1 MGSFIIDDWTNG
13 REDRGAFLF
22 SRFFFSL
29 LLAAFYK
36 CDLAFNRT
44 FNSRAESFNKNKI
57 RRYHHLVELGT
68 NLELHTTEILVLA
81 CNLQA
86 THFFALYLDLTHERC
101 GLARSPTLASAMSE
115 STTSPV
121 AVTVPA
127 ALSSFAR
134 RRRAA
139 AALTRRSFADD
150 DTDALAAAAAA
161 TLAASAS
168 AP

>member
-13 REDRGAFLF
+13 REDRDAFLF

-36 CDLAFNRT
+36 CDLA

-139 AALTRRSFADD
+139 AALTRRSFAED